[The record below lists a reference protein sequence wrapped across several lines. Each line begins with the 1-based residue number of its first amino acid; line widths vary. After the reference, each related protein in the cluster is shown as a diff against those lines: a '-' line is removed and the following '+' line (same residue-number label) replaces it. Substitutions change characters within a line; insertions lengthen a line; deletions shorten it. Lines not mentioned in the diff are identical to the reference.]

1 MDIDQLYEAWCKKV
15 SEPDLMEELNLIR
28 HQEKEI
34 ESRFYKQLSFG
45 TAGLRA
51 EVGVGCA
58 RMNVYTVRLGTI
70 SKKARIEIRG
80 RHCLRLPPEI
90 HGICA
95 GSGLRIGAKRHQGL
109 FV

>member
-1 MDIDQLYEAWCKKV
+1 MRCSMDIDQLYEAWCKKV
-15 SEPDLMEELNLIR
+15 SEPDLLEELNLIR

-58 RMNVYTVRLGTI
+58 RMNVYTV
-70 SKKARIEIRG
+70 SKAT
-80 RHCLRLPPEI
+80 
-90 HGICA
+90 
-95 GSGLRIGAKRHQGL
+95 QGL
-109 FV
+109 AQYLNPRNLRR